1 MSVIH
6 RKLYALIQSYEPFQ
20 ADEICSQLECLRGYL
35 DDIKQWWNNH
45 DLAEN
50 IANSSDRVHF
60 ETDQNQ
66 TANYVKHPISGQQQ
80 PWTPEET
87 RNDTNL
93 AANLSAIAQESDPE
107 KVFWWFWRFF
117 PETQLQQRSRAFL
130 LPAHPIL
137 PDCPLY
143 SYSSSVSALVGA
155 MEREEQSHPYLLL
168 FTFSPVQEFIKASR
182 KFLDFWA
189 GSYMLHYLGAKIA
202 WEIAEQYGPDA
213 VITPSLWS
221 QEIID
226 AFLQQKYPD
235 FAESFREYADDNHDP
250 VSRFEKKISSSLSTA
265 GFPNLI
271 TAVVPGKQAA
281 QELGKHLSQSLN
293 LIWTGIGT
301 KVRETIKQQVMTALD
316 TPEKRANLWQAIEEE
331 FRDNPDLEQELEK
344 WQHGGTWEWNKLWEA
359 QLEHTW
365 EPYWT
370 AIPLGSPEQP
380 LEISSQHH
388 QFQQWQE
395 QQNQLSQTRQEIP
408 TPAESEVYQS
418 LNVGTWWG
426 SLQHRL
432 GQSIQAIKNTRTW
445 QIPASPGERS
455 TLSGYYSA
463 VHPNLFYKD
472 DFREGAGI
480 SSGSMRLFWRLI
492 AEVFPGLFNGSE
504 KLNAIE
510 LSKRMAWVYGGVG
523 ESLGLKTLL
532 ETSDET
538 NEEAIPNYEQTIR
551 FPNLSSIAAAK
562 FAYNNPQKLKAYWQT
577 LNQLIRSN
585 PQFSNKQRKRFS
597 SLTRRPFQ
605 IPKVDQVF
613 ANDNKSNDEKG
624 YNGVMFSSKWLGDD
638 LRLETDDAKEQLQAE
653 LTRAHQQNGFG
664 ESSPGDW
671 WVIVL
676 GDGDGMGQYVSGRKL
691 GTYEKYIDTDLVAP
705 HIQQHPQYD
714 KFLKTD
720 KRMGPATHVGLN
732 RALLDFS
739 NRLVPYLTEQRCCGK
754 VIYSGGDD
762 VMAVLPV
769 EDLSLFLR
777 SLRSAWQGAKDP
789 KNEFFNYPPNQSSQ
803 SPQEECGYWYP
814 SSNKVLP
821 YRPYFTMGKDATMSC
836 GIIIAHKSVPLP
848 TVLQN
853 LWSAESERAKKL
865 AGTKVTDKQ
874 EAIPAK
880 NGLCFRVIYNSG
892 NVLEALMKGHLLE
905 QWSELIEKA
914 PPEEFSG
921 LLYRLAEELPKR
933 CPVTA
938 DYYLFRKA
946 ADIIVRRRDQQLP
959 EPQKKQLLDWLDQW
973 ESWAYR
979 ANPQQEPDVLGTT
992 PDDLGKILR
1001 FTAFLVTRLEE
1012 RQKWQQ
1018 GEVSHAMV

>member
-6 RKLYALIQSYEPFQ
+6 RKLYALIQSYEPLQ
-20 ADEICSQLECLRGYL
+20 ADDICSQLECLRGYL
-35 DDIKQWWNNH
+35 DDLKQWWNNN

-50 IANSSDRVHF
+50 IANSSDRVHL
-60 ETDQNQ
+60 ESQDRNLPNQ
-66 TANYVKHPISGQQQ
+66 VKHPISGQQQ
-80 PWTPEET
+80 PWTPEEET
-87 RNDTNL
+87 KDVNQIIDF
-93 AANLSAIAQESDPE
+93 SAIAQESDPE

-117 PETQLQQRSRAFL
+117 PETQLQQRNQAFL

-155 MEREEQSHPYLLL
+155 MEKEKQPAHPYLFL

-189 GSYMLHYLGAKIA
+189 GSYLLHYLGAKIA
-202 WEIAEQYGPDA
+202 WEIAEQYSPDA

-226 AFLQQKYPD
+226 ALIQQQYPD
-235 FAESFREYADDNHDP
+235 FTSFFQQYTENDP
-250 VSRFEKKISSSLSTA
+250 VSSFNQQESTSLSTA

-271 TAVVPGKQAA
+271 TAVVPGEKAA
-281 QELGKHLSQSLN
+281 QELGEYLSQRLN
-293 LIWTGIGT
+293 IIWTGIGT
-301 KVRETIKQQVMTALD
+301 RVRETIKQEMMKALE
-316 TPEKRANLWQAIEEE
+316 TPEKRQSLWETVKEE
-331 FRDNPDLEQELEK
+331 FSDNPDLYRQELEK

-370 AIPLGSPEQP
+370 AIPLGSPEKN
-380 LEISSQHH
+380 LEIASQDD

-395 QQNQLSQTRQEIP
+395 KQDQLSQARQDIP
-408 TPAESEVYQS
+408 TQAETKVYES

-426 SLQHRL
+426 SLQQRL
-432 GQSIQAIKNTRTW
+432 GQSIQAVKNTRTW
-445 QIPASPGERS
+445 EIPASPGERS
-455 TLSGYYSA
+455 TLSGHYSA
-463 VHPNLFYKD
+463 VHPSLLYKD
-472 DFREGAGI
+472 HFQEGGGLP
-480 SSGSMRLFWRLI
+480 SGSIRLFWRI
-492 AEVFPGLFNGSE
+492 MAEIFPGLFNGSE

-523 ESLGLKTLL
+523 ESLGIETLNTL
-532 ETSDET
+532 DESDST
-538 NEEAIPNYEQTIR
+538 IPNYEQAIR

-562 FAYNNPQKLKAYWQT
+562 FAYNNPQKLKTYWQT
-577 LNQLIRSN
+577 LEPLIRSH
-585 PQFSNKQRKRFS
+585 FSGKQRDRFGS
-597 SLTRRPFQ
+597 ITRGRPFQ
-605 IPKVDQVF
+605 VPKVDQVLG
-613 ANDNKSNDEKG
+613 NNNR

-638 LRLETDDAKEQLQAE
+638 LRLTTEQEKTTLQKCI
-653 LTRAHQQNGFG
+653 TQAHQDNGFG
-664 ESSPGDW
+664 DSSPADW

-691 GTYEKYIDTDLVAP
+691 GGYEKYLDTDLVVP
-705 HIQQHPQYD
+705 HIKQNEEYD
-714 KFLKTD
+714 DFLKTT

-739 NRLVPYLTEQRCCGK
+739 NRLVPYLTQQRCCGK

-762 VMAVLPV
+762 VMAVLPI

-777 SLRSAWQGAKDP
+777 SLRSAWQGGPDP
-789 KNEFFNYPPNQSSQ
+789 EREFDHRPSYE
-803 SPQEECGYWYP
+803 SPEGCGYWYP
-814 SSNKVLP
+814 SPETPLLN
-821 YRPYFTMGKDATMSC
+821 RPYFTMGKDATMSS
-836 GIIIAHKSVPLP
+836 GIVIAHKSVPLP

-865 AGTKVTDKQ
+865 AGAKATAKE

-892 NVLEALMKGHLLE
+892 NVMEALMKGHLLE
-905 QWSELIEKA
+905 EWSELIKKA

-946 ADIIVRRRDQQLP
+946 ADIIVRRRDQPLP

-979 ANPQQEPDVLGTT
+979 ANPKQDPDIIGTT

-1001 FTAFLVTRLEE
+1001 FTAFLATRLEE
-1012 RQKWQQ
+1012 RQQWQQ
-1018 GEVSHAMV
+1018 GESSHAMV